1 MKFLIKARS
10 RTKLHIGQLKTNKT
24 IMGENVN
31 LFSLSSFFN
40 LILYTVK
47 ALLSPGGAYLLFAVL
62 EGGLNREG
70 GLLERG
76 GLL

>member
-1 MKFLIKARS
+1 MLAA
-10 RTKLHIGQLKTNKT
+10 
-24 IMGENVN
+24 NVSNIDIN
-31 LFSLSSFFN
+31 LVRV
-40 LILYTVK
+40 TVK

>member
-1 MKFLIKARS
+1 M
-10 RTKLHIGQLKTNKT
+10 RTCPNIYEIGMREINRKR
-24 IMGENVN
+24 GRENLQAV
-31 LFSLSSFFN
+31 FTD
-40 LILYTVK
+40 TVK

>member
-1 MKFLIKARS
+1 MIKYVIVNFRGWENLKLLTMALS
-10 RTKLHIGQLKTNKT
+10 RNNKNGLT
-24 IMGENVN
+24 GWV
-31 LFSLSSFFN
+31 
-40 LILYTVK
+40 TVK